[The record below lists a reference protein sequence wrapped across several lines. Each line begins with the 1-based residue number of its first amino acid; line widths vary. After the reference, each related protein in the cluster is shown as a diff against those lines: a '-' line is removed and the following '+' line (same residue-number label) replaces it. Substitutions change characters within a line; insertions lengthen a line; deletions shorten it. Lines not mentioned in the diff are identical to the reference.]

1 MISRILRVFLLLG
14 VFSTSIKRPL
24 IEHACDITQSIID
37 HLDDVSMI
45 ECGWK
50 NAASLH
56 NFYSNLIN
64 RNKKILNLID
74 SNGDYMNKLFKQ
86 YYDAVRGEDCFKLA
100 MLNKRL
106 IRHLNRSFDK
116 NC

>member
-1 MISRILRVFLLLG
+1 MISRILRVFLLFG

-37 HLDDVSMI
+37 QLDDVSMI
-45 ECGWK
+45 ECGWE
-50 NAASLH
+50 NSANLH
-56 NFYSNLIN
+56 NFYSILIN

-74 SNGDYMNKLFKQ
+74 GNGDSMNKMFEQ
-86 YYDAVRGEDCFKLA
+86 YYDAVKGDDCFKLE

-106 IRHLNRSFDK
+106 IRHLNRSYNK